1 MSNKYI
7 QNGKWFFV
15 LLKPVIHLRVHHSH
29 SPQAPIAPSKRRSLR
44 AKLATKTGPE
54 PYAPRKAP
62 RPDAIAP
69 SIDGFTNSK
78 KDKRVIKHSRLIS
91 RVEKAH
97 QKPLKRRRPS
107 KKLVAN
113 LESLADAL
121 PDLLA
126 DGETEEGLKQLREG
140 KVRHKSIKMRKGA
153 LKKKEQIVK
162 GEMDRFGISL
172 AQLNAVRAADATTGS
187 GAGVAA
193 AAEMEIEGQCQ
204 GETQTR
210 TQSQGPTSTASRWAA
225 LRGFI
230 SSTMEQNPAFVGNK
244 DGK

>member
-1 MSNKYI
+1 MA
-7 QNGKWFFV
+7 
-15 LLKPVIHLRVHHSH
+15 PV
-29 SPQAPIAPSKRRSLR
+29 APSKRRSLR
-44 AKLATKTGPE
+44 AKLAAKGGPE

-62 RPDAIAP
+62 RPDAVVP
-69 SIDGFTNSK
+69 DFDGFTNTK
-78 KDKRVIKHSRLIS
+78 KDKRTIKHSAFLS

-97 QKPLKRRRPS
+97 QKPLKRRRPN
-107 KKLVAN
+107 KKLIAN

-126 DGETEEGLKQLREG
+126 DGETEEGLRQLREG

-153 LKKKEQIVK
+153 LKKKEKIVK
-162 GEMDRFGISL
+162 GEMDRFSHSL
-172 AQLNAVRAADATTGS
+172 AQLNAMGATAGPEAQAQAQTQIPTQASPQTQQTPAATTN
-187 GAGVAA
+187 
-193 AAEMEIEGQCQ
+193 
-204 GETQTR
+204 
-210 TQSQGPTSTASRWAA
+210 RWAA